1 MLLLGNLVLEGHQ
14 AVEVGKLLLPG
25 HGVVHLGGGGAHPGG
40 VDKGEQGV
48 VAHLFKHLQGVL
60 KLLSGLPGEAHDH
73 VGGKHDVGDEGL
85 QRPDLFQILLPG
97 VAAVHHLQ
105 NAVVARLE
113 GQVKHRGHLFAP
125 GHGLKEL
132 LGGVLGVG
140 GHKANEEVAGDVVD
154 LRQQVGKVHGVV
166 QVLAVGV
173 YVLAQQGNV
182 LVPLLHQLPHLGENV
197 LGLPGALPAPD
208 IGHDAVGAEVIAA
221 VHDGHPGLHLVLAH
235 HGDAL
240 GDGAGQVGGLEHPAP
255 GGEQAVDKLRKAP
268 QHLGAK
274 DQVHMAVG
282 FLDFLSHMGLLG
294 HAAAQADE
302 LAGVAALHVDQRPQ
316 VTQHPL
322 LGVLPDGAG
331 VDDDDVGLLLVLGE
345 AVAHLPKI
353 APDALGVGLILLAAV
368 GVHKGEGGLG
378 PLGIELGDGV
388 TIIHLPGDLLPGNG
402 GGITFHGVLHN
413 KLFGLIIVLYHF
425 LGVET
430 RAEPQRSIYKL
441 FVNLWEIPRNSQ
453 AEGPLC
459 VAFSSGW

>member
-1 MLLLGNLVLEGHQ
+1 MDTQ
-14 AVEVGKLLLPG
+14 A
-25 HGVVHLGGGGAHPGG
+25 
-40 VDKGEQGV
+40 
-48 VAHLFKHLQGVL
+48 FT
-60 KLLSGLPGEAHDH
+60 LSWP
-73 VGGKHDVGDEGL
+73 
-85 QRPDLFQILLPG
+85 
-97 VAAVHHLQ
+97 
-105 NAVVARLE
+105 
-113 GQVKHRGHLFAP
+113 
-125 GHGLKEL
+125 
-132 LGGVLGVG
+132 
-140 GHKANEEVAGDVVD
+140 
-154 LRQQVGKVHGVV
+154 
-166 QVLAVGV
+166 
-173 YVLAQQGNV
+173 
-182 LVPLLHQLPHLGENV
+182 
-197 LGLPGALPAPD
+197 
-208 IGHDAVGAEVIAA
+208 
-221 VHDGHPGLHLVLAH
+221 H

-255 GGEQAVDKLRKAP
+255 GGEQAVDELGEAP

-282 FLDFLSHMGLLG
+282 FLHLLGHVGLLG

-302 LAGVAALHVDQRPQ
+302 LAGVAPLHMHQGPHVA
-316 VTQHPL
+316 QHPL

-331 VDDDDVGLLLVLGE
+331 VDDDDIGLLLVLGK
-345 AVAHLPKI
+345 AIAHLLQI
-353 APDALGVGLILLAAV
+353 APDALRVGLVLLAAV

-430 RAEPQRSIYKL
+430 RVEPQRSIYKL
-441 FVNLWEIPRNSQ
+441 FVNLWEIPRNFQ